1 MTKEMQQVTIKED
14 GIFKNIATNVNT
26 VGVNTNVVVKNFG
39 TEQLSLSEIIEN
51 SKKDSDFTNKK
62 VGVYFGDFAWK

>member
-26 VGVNTNVVVKNFG
+26 VGVNTNVVVQNFG